1 MAEEFSANFRRED
14 KMQIDFHYYAT
25 YCAAYIAGYSHSE
38 SLEICYSAQF
48 VDCCSKSLLSG
59 LKAPLSAATTQLPLE
74 LMDQRKDIISQ
85 QETTRIWASFH
96 FLPYDLNAEKK
107 GSSRRYLN
115 KYRLI
120 CDVNSDLLVDTVSLA
135 KGGSRQA
142 AGIAMHV
149 LADTWAHRY
158 FAGTPSLVINNT
170 NHYFYELSGEGD
182 ECRETQIVFHHNP
195 SLEDDIDKGF
205 FVSTPLQGSE
215 NSIMNLGH
223 GRAGHFPDYSFA
235 RYKYLPAW
243 ADYKVVIKDNPSD
256 YFDAFCQ
263 MVYAMKYLRGVY
275 KTFDK
280 GCYDRAAVH
289 LWEKE
294 IHEILKKRRK
304 DASEDWKK
312 LGEKISGRQI
322 VDFDIQKY
330 QGEYLR
336 SAKKDRGST
345 YLGKFFL
352 AAMAQKSMVTDK
364 IFKSGNLL
372 AGFSI
377 DYHKNGFSGIRDYLI
392 LVEQERNK
400 KAK

>member
-120 CDVNSDLLVDTVSLA
+120 CDVNSDLLVDTVNLA

-158 FAGTPSLVINNT
+158 FAGKRL
-170 NHYFYELSGEGD
+170 
-182 ECRETQIVFHHNP
+182 
-195 SLEDDIDKGF
+195 
-205 FVSTPLQGSE
+205 
-215 NSIMNLGH
+215 
-223 GRAGHFPDYSFA
+223 
-235 RYKYLPAW
+235 
-243 ADYKVVIKDNPSD
+243 
-256 YFDAFCQ
+256 FCQ
-263 MVYAMKYLRGVY
+263 H
-275 KTFDK
+275 TP
-280 GCYDRAAVH
+280 
-289 LWEKE
+289 
-294 IHEILKKRRK
+294 
-304 DASEDWKK
+304 
-312 LGEKISGRQI
+312 
-322 VDFDIQKY
+322 
-330 QGEYLR
+330 
-336 SAKKDRGST
+336 
-345 YLGKFFL
+345 
-352 AAMAQKSMVTDK
+352 
-364 IFKSGNLL
+364 
-372 AGFSI
+372 AG
-377 DYHKNGFSGIRDYLI
+377 
-392 LVEQERNK
+392 Q
-400 KAK
+400 